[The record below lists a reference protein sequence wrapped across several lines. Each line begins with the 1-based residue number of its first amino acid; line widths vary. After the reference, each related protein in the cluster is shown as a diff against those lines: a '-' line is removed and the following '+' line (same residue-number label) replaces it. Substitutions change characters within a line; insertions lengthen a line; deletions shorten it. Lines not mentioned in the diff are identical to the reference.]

1 MEQLDQSYRILSAQ
15 NTPSDYG
22 LSRKYGGLLGFISR
36 NMNHDM
42 HQLLYTDDVNRIVR
56 LLASYF
62 IHVDSMRDGRLS
74 EVAKAGIRIS
84 ASLEEVAESEVNP
97 EKFRPRVFTNVIA
110 FRLDHSGYSEWAK
123 RIWQYHTAPML
134 YEKSDGQ
141 FDASPFTDPE
151 LGPATIKAFEK
162 SQSNT
167 LFLNDVGDRAKNPK
181 FVQGLLRG
189 LLTQKVYGND
199 HRDYVEKIPKVVWIL
214 PISSY
219 FDISSRFDEFGY
231 ISGYMPLTQHVV
243 LLQDFDKWRGVVNAL
258 LGEHSPQDERV
269 AIYLQAITQ
278 RSLELIAQKVKN
290 KFKEYQKH
298 QNIKEFFGISDQELK
313 TLQDALLET

>member
-1 MEQLDQSYRILSAQ
+1 MDQLNQPYRILSAQ
-15 NTPSDYG
+15 NTPTDYVS
-22 LSRKYGGLLGFISR
+22 SRKYGGLLEFISR

-42 HQLLYTDDVNRIVR
+42 HQLLYTDDVNRIVQ

-62 IHVDSMRDGRLS
+62 IHADSMRDGRLS
-74 EVAKAGIRIS
+74 EVAKAGIRFS

-97 EKFRPRVFTNVIA
+97 EKFRPRVFTDVIA

-123 RIWQYHTAPML
+123 RIWQYHTAPIL

-167 LFLNDVGDRAKNPK
+167 LFLNDVGNRAKNPH
-181 FVQGLLRG
+181 FLQGLLRG
-189 LLTQKVYGND
+189 LLTQRVYGND

-214 PISSY
+214 PINSY
-219 FDISSRFDEFGY
+219 FDFSSRFDEFGF
-231 ISGYMPLTQHVV
+231 ISGYMPLTEHVV
-243 LLQDFDKWRGVVNAL
+243 LLQEFDKWGGVVNTM

-269 AIYLQAITQ
+269 ARYLQTITQ
-278 RSLELIAQKVKN
+278 RSLELIAQKVN
-290 KFKEYQKH
+290 KKLEVGQKPQDI
-298 QNIKEFFGISDQELK
+298 QNFFGISDEELK
-313 TLQDALLET
+313 TLQGTLLET